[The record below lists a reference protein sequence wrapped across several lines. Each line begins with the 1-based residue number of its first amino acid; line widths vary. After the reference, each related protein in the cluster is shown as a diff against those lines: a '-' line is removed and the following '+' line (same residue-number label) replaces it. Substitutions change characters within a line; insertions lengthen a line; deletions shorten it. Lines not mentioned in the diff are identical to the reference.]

1 MTSTSNKPTSAFWI
15 IGIVALLWNLM
26 GASAYLQQAYMTAEK
41 LATLTSE
48 QSALFENTPAW
59 VTAAFALAVFGGTLG
74 CILLL
79 LRKKLSSFLFVI
91 SFISLLGQIIYIVFM
106 SNTLDVYGITGI
118 IMPLLAIPVAAFLIW
133 YSKKME
139 RQGVLT

>member
-1 MTSTSNKPTSAFWI
+1 MTSSSNKPTTAFWI
-15 IGIVALLWNLM
+15 IGIGALLWNLM
-26 GASAYLQQAYMTAEK
+26 GVSAYLQQAYMTAEK
-41 LATLTSE
+41 LSSLTSE
-48 QSALFENTPAW
+48 QNALFENTPAW

-106 SNTLDVYGITGI
+106 SNTLDVYGINGL
-118 IMPLLAIPVAAFLIW
+118 IMPLLALPVTAFLIW
-133 YSKKME
+133 YSKKMD
-139 RQGVLT
+139 RIGILT